1 MPSRPQKRNKN
12 DAKAKAAEEPK
23 PVAALPQSRLFAP
36 FRALGYVSDHVPFS
50 MFVHTPKGA
59 LAKPTIHIVTSVGRS
74 WLMWDA
80 ERMTLLFAGELDGV
94 TAELTLQDLMLVRR
108 SRGWRR
114 REQKCSLPLA
124 RESSSIT
131 VARRLR
137 LIQRRTGR
145 HSARS

>member
-12 DAKAKAAEEPK
+12 DVQPEAPK

-80 ERMTLLFAGELDGV
+80 ERMTLLFAGV
-94 TAELTLQDLMLVRR
+94 
-108 SRGWRR
+108 
-114 REQKCSLPLA
+114 
-124 RESSSIT
+124 
-131 VARRLR
+131 
-137 LIQRRTGR
+137 
-145 HSARS
+145 

>member
-12 DAKAKAAEEPK
+12 DKKSDALTAVVSP
-23 PVAALPQSRLFAP
+23 LPQSRLFAP

-80 ERMTLLFAGELDGV
+80 ERMTLLFAGKLRH
-94 TAELTLQDLMLVRR
+94 AQP
-108 SRGWRR
+108 
-114 REQKCSLPLA
+114 PL
-124 RESSSIT
+124 I
-131 VARRLR
+131 
-137 LIQRRTGR
+137 RRT
-145 HSARS
+145 